1 MKYTGALMA
10 ESLIDEAFLNFV
22 SVTERRDGKITF
34 TVDDDFVSA
43 VVEEISKALKPR
55 STGSVSGEYE
65 QFLIY
70 PNKIFKF
77 SLKDDITRQKALDYG
92 KSLGL

>member
-1 MKYTGALMA
+1 MNYTGLLIA

-22 SVTERRDGKITF
+22 SITERKEGAIKF
-34 TVDDDFVSA
+34 TVTDEFVLA
-43 VVEEISKALKPR
+43 VVEEISKALKPK
-55 STGSVSGEYE
+55 SLANVDGEYE

-77 SLKDDITRQKALDYG
+77 SLKDEVTRQKAIDYG